1 MPIYEKE
8 ELTNYHIL
16 TNIHNDKNVSQRVL
30 SSQMGVNV
38 SSINF
43 AIKRLVSKGLVKM
56 IGVNPR
62 RIKYI
67 VTPKGLAA
75 KSALAYKFFDRNF
88 HFYKDV
94 RNDIENRIQKI
105 SNGKIGKV
113 AIYGINQ
120 LSEIT
125 VLAIQ
130 NMGLELVGIFDG
142 QINNKGR
149 KFLGYNV
156 YKLENLKNEQPSIV
170 LLTERKNSE
179 LAIEISKEIGSI
191 LINLAGYYRIR

>member
-16 TNIHNDKNVSQRVL
+16 TNIQNDKNVSQRSL
-30 SSQMGVNV
+30 STQMGVNV
-38 SSINF
+38 ASINF
-43 AIKRLVSKGLVKM
+43 ALKRLVSKGFVKM
-56 IGVNPR
+56 TGVNPR

-75 KSALAYKFFDRNF
+75 KSELAYKFFDRNF

-94 RNDIENRIQKI
+94 RNDIENRIQEV
-105 SNGKIGKV
+105 SNGKRVKV

-130 NMGLELVGIFDG
+130 NMGLELVGIFNG
-142 QINNKGR
+142 QINNKIR
-149 KFLGYNV
+149 KFLGYEV
-156 YKLENLKNEQPSIV
+156 YKPENMKSVQPSIV
-170 LLTERKNSE
+170 LLTERKDAE
-179 LAIEISKEIGSI
+179 LAIEISKKIGSI
-191 LINLAGYYRIR
+191 LINLAGYYRVE